1 MPDGDAKSLPAVE
14 VLVNLSL
21 DRTFDYLIPPHLIGR
36 IQPGMK
42 VNVPFGKGRKPRP
55 ATVTRLSPRPDR
67 GDLKEILEICNDVP
81 QIPDSLSK
89 LGAWIADYY
98 CCTREQALRALLPS
112 AVRSGRIKPKKIR
125 RCYLASP
132 EKAAAY
138 LEKNGLRAKVRSQ
151 AIQFITLH
159 PGAPTDTVQ
168 SVTGA
173 KPPQLRA
180 LEKAGILNIEEVRT
194 DRDPLRNLKIVPSVP
209 LKLTGE
215 QGAALDKIFSM
226 LAPDRPSASPHVL
239 LLHGVTCSGKTEVY
253 LQAIARVL
261 EQGGNAIV
269 LVPEISLT
277 PQTVTRFR
285 ARFGERVSVLHSGL
299 TQGERYDEWMKVYR
313 GEVDIAVGAR
323 SALFAP
329 FRNLKLIIVDEEH
342 DSSYKQSEAPRYN
355 ARDVA
360 VVRGHMEGALV
371 ILGSAT
377 PSLESWQ
384 NAVTGK
390 YELASMPNRW
400 DPSIV
405 LPAVEIVD
413 MRLEK
418 DDEDRIPM
426 FSKRLIEAVRSR
438 IQAGEQSILF
448 LNKRGY
454 SRQLQCACG
463 YVPTC
468 PDCAVAYTYHKKN
481 ASLICHFCGRIVPA
495 ITSCPVCGQADFH
508 YVGTGTERIECLA
521 GALFQG
527 ARIARMD
534 SDTMTNPQKYEEV
547 LSKFRG
553 GDIDILIGTQM
564 IAKGLDFPNVTLV
577 GVLNADMGL
586 YLPDFRA
593 LERTFQLLAQVAG
606 RAGRGEVHGQV
617 LIQTFSPENPA
628 ILCAAEHS
636 CKNFFEEELPIR
648 KELLFPP
655 FSHLT
660 VLHFDGEDPV
670 LIEAKAAELVNR
682 IAERFP
688 APLEISD
695 ATSAPIER
703 IKGRYR
709 YLSTVRT
716 PPNAAFRAFL
726 RAEVMNW
733 RRTVKDVDLY
743 VDVDAL
749 SLL

>member
-1 MPDGDAKSLPAVE
+1 MPDGDVHSLPAAE

-21 DRTFDYLIPPHLIGR
+21 DRTFDYLIPGHLLGR
-36 IQPGMK
+36 IRPGMK

-55 ATVTRLSPRPDR
+55 ATVVRLIPRPER
-67 GDLKEILEICNDVP
+67 SDLKEIVDICDDVP
-81 QIPDSLSK
+81 EIPPQLAR
-89 LGAWIADYY
+89 LGEWIADYY
-98 CCTREQALRALLPS
+98 CCTREQALRSLLPS
-112 AVRSGRIKPKKIR
+112 AVRSGKVKPKKIR

-132 EKAAAY
+132 EKAAEY
-138 LEKNGLRAKVRSQ
+138 LSKAGARAKVRAL
-151 AIQFITLH
+151 AIQFLTLH
-159 PGAPTDTVQ
+159 PGAQPDTVQ
-168 SVTGA
+168 AATGA
-173 KPPQLRA
+173 KMPQLRA
-180 LEKAGILNIEEVRT
+180 LAKEGVLNIEEVRA
-194 DRDPLRNLKIVPSVP
+194 DRDPFRNAVIQPTSP

-215 QGAALDKIFSM
+215 QGAAMERIFSM
-226 LAPDRPSASPHVL
+226 LRGDRRDGKHVL

-261 EQGGNAIV
+261 EDGGNAIV

-285 ARFGERVSVLHSGL
+285 ARFGERVSMLHSGL

-313 GEVDIAVGAR
+313 GEVSIAVGAR

-360 VVRGHMEGALV
+360 VVRGRMEGALV

-384 NAVTGK
+384 NAVSGK
-390 YELASMPNRW
+390 YALASLPNRW

-418 DDEDRIPM
+418 DDEDRVPM
-426 FSKRLIEAVRSR
+426 FSKRLVTEVRNR
-438 IQAGEQSILF
+438 ILAGEQSILF

-454 SRQLQCACG
+454 SRQLQCSCG
-463 YVPTC
+463 HVPTC
-468 PDCAVAYTYHKKN
+468 PDCSVAYTYHKHSS
-481 ASLICHFCGRIVPA
+481 SLICHFCGRIVPA
-495 ITSCPVCGQADFH
+495 ITSCPVCGQSEFH
-508 YVGTGTERIECLA
+508 YVGTGTERIESLA

-547 LSKFRG
+547 LSKFRSG
-553 GDIDILIGTQM
+553 AIDILIGTQM

-593 LERTFQLLAQVAG
+593 QERTFQLLAQVAG

-636 CKNFFEEELPIR
+636 CADFFADELPIR

-670 LIEAKAAELVNR
+670 QIEAKAGELVKR

-688 APLEISD
+688 EPLEIGD
-695 ATSAPIER
+695 ATPAPIER

-709 YLSTVRT
+709 YLATVRT

-726 RAEVMNW
+726 RSEVMNW
-733 RRTVKDVDLY
+733 RRTVRDVEFY
-743 VDVDAL
+743 ADVDAL

>member
-1 MPDGDAKSLPAVE
+1 MPDGDAQSLPAVE

-21 DRTFDYLIPPHLIGR
+21 DRTFDYLIPPRLIGR
-36 IQPGMK
+36 ISPGMK

-55 ATVTRLSPRPDR
+55 ATVVRLIPRPER
-67 GDLKEILEICNDVP
+67 GDLKEIIEICGDVP
-81 QIPDSLSK
+81 RIPDSLAK

-112 AVRSGRIKPKKIR
+112 AVRSGKVKPRKIR
-125 RCYLASP
+125 RCSLTSP

-138 LEKNGLRAKVRSQ
+138 LEKAGARAKVR
-151 AIQFITLH
+151 ALAVQFITLH
-159 PGAPTDTVQ
+159 PGAPADTVQ
-168 SVTGA
+168 AATGA
-173 KPPQLRA
+173 KLPQLRA
-180 LEKAGILNIEEVRT
+180 LEKAGILTIEEVRT
-194 DRDPLRNLKIVPSVP
+194 DRDPFRNIRITPTSP
-209 LKLTGE
+209 LKLTGA
-215 QGAALDKIFSM
+215 QAAALEKIFSM
-226 LAPDRPSASPHVL
+226 LAPERPAASPHVL

-253 LQAIARVL
+253 LQAIARVM
-261 EQGGNAIV
+261 ERGGNAIV

-299 TQGERYDEWMKVYR
+299 TDGERYDEWMKVYR

-329 FRNLKLIIVDEEH
+329 FRDLRLIIVDEEH

-360 VVRGHMEGALV
+360 VVRGRMEGALV
-371 ILGSAT
+371 VLGSAT

-390 YELASMPNRW
+390 YALASMPDRW

-405 LPAVEIVD
+405 LPSVEIVD

-418 DDEDRIPM
+418 DDEDRVPM
-426 FSKRLIEAVRSR
+426 FSRRLVDAVRSR
-438 IQAGEQSILF
+438 ILAGEQSILF

-454 SRQLQCACG
+454 SRQLQCSCG
-463 YVPTC
+463 HVPSC
-468 PDCAVAYTYHKKN
+468 PDCAIAYTYHKKD
-481 ASLICHFCGRIVPA
+481 ASLICHFCGRIIPA
-495 ITSCPVCGQADFH
+495 PAACPVCGQSDFH
-508 YVGTGTERIECLA
+508 YVGTGTERIESLA
-521 GALFQG
+521 GALFRG

-534 SDTMTNPQKYEEV
+534 SDTMTSPRKYEET

-577 GVLNADMGL
+577 GVMNADMGL

-636 CKNFFEEELPIR
+636 CKDFFEEELPVR

-670 LIEAKAAELVNR
+670 LIEAKAAELVSR

-688 APLEISD
+688 EPLEISH
-695 ATSAPIER
+695 ATPAPIER
-703 IKGRYR
+703 IKGRFR
-709 YLSTVRT
+709 YLATVRT

-726 RAEVMNW
+726 RSEAMNW
-733 RRTVKDVDLY
+733 RRTVKGVELY

>member
-1 MPDGDAKSLPAVE
+1 MPDGDVSSLPAVE

-21 DRTFDYLIPPHLIGR
+21 DRTFDYLIPPRLVGR
-36 IQPGMK
+36 VQPGMK

-55 ATVTRLSPRPDR
+55 ATVVRLIPRPDR
-67 GDLKEILEICNDVP
+67 GDLKEIIEICGDVP
-81 QIPDSLSK
+81 QIPDSLAK

-98 CCTREQALRALLPS
+98 CCTREQALRSLLPS
-112 AVRSGRIKPKKIR
+112 AVRSGKVKAKKVR

-138 LEKNGLRAKVRSQ
+138 LEKAGARAKVRAL

-159 PGAPTDTVQ
+159 PGVSPDKVQ
-168 SVTGA
+168 AATGA
-173 KPPQLRA
+173 KTPQLRA
-180 LEKAGILNIEEVRT
+180 LEKDGILNIEEVRA
-194 DRDPLRNLKIVPSVP
+194 DRDPFRNAKIVPSTP
-209 LKLTGE
+209 LKLTGD
-215 QGAALDKIFSM
+215 QAAALNRIFAM
-226 LAPDRPSASPHVL
+226 LAPDRPAGSPHVL

-299 TQGERYDEWMKVYR
+299 TEGERHDEWMKVYR
-313 GEVDIAVGAR
+313 GDVDIAVGAR

-329 FRNLKLIIVDEEH
+329 FRNLRLIIVDEEH

-360 VVRGHMEGALV
+360 VVRGRMEGALV
-371 ILGSAT
+371 VLGSAT

-384 NAVTGK
+384 NAVSGK
-390 YELASMPNRW
+390 YALASMPDRW

-413 MRLEK
+413 MRLER
-418 DDEDRIPM
+418 DDEDRVPM
-426 FSKRLIEAVRSR
+426 FSKRLVEAVRSR
-438 IQAGEQSILF
+438 IRAGEQSILF

-468 PDCAVAYTYHKKN
+468 PDCSVAYTYHKKDS
-481 ASLICHFCGRIVPA
+481 SLICHFCGRIVPA
-495 ITSCPVCGQADFH
+495 ISVCPLCGQSDFH
-508 YVGTGTERIECLA
+508 YVGTGTERIESLA

-527 ARIARMD
+527 ARIVRMD

-547 LSKFRG
+547 LSKFRR
-553 GDIDILIGTQM
+553 GDLDILIGTQM

-617 LIQTFSPENPA
+617 LIQTFSPENCA
-628 ILCAAEHS
+628 IRCAAEHS
-636 CKNFFEEELPIR
+636 CKDFFEEELPVR

-660 VLHFDGEDPV
+660 VLHFDGEDPT
-670 LIEAKAAELVNR
+670 LIEDMAARLVQR

-688 APLEISD
+688 APLEIGD
-695 ATSAPIER
+695 ATPAPIER

-709 YLSTVRT
+709 YLATVRT

-726 RAEVMNW
+726 RSEVMNW
-733 RRTVKDVDLY
+733 RRTVKGVDFY